1 MKKTDTDTLVEE
13 LYKDTIKLLRERIK
27 DKTATAADIKTIR
40 ELARDHGVQLEI
52 ISPNSDL
59 GDIDESLGE
68 LLPFQVAK

>member
-40 ELARDHGVQLEI
+40 ELVRDHGVQLEI